1 MGISLDKIVQD
12 LLLIIRGSNI
22 SQSEPISKR
31 QLETW
36 VHQYRAM
43 LLKRDLDKNKMPNP
57 DYIQEIPNLVISL
70 IEGSEDN
77 TIGSDCYISRTAV
90 KLPKAIDLNSKTG
103 LTYIGTILGNQIQ
116 LIPYNRFQWQQ
127 YKKYTNSDRLAFLRN
142 QYLYVYNNELLTSVN
157 VRGIFENPL
166 ELEDFDSNADYRT
179 NYPLPLDKVPVLK
192 EMILKGELGIEA
204 QAFSDEKNDSDHGV
218 RPQTEDVRYSQ
229 NTRR

>member
-31 QLETW
+31 QVETW

-43 LLKRDLDKNKMPNP
+43 LLKRDLDKNKTANP
-57 DYIQEIPNLVISL
+57 DYIQEIANLAVTL

-77 TIGSDCYISRTAV
+77 AIGSDCYISRTAV
-90 KLPKAIDLNSKTG
+90 KLPKTIDLNTKSG

-116 LIPYNRFQWQQ
+116 LIPYTRFQWQK
-127 YKKYTNSDRLAFLRN
+127 YKKYTDSEKLAFLRN
-142 QYLYVYNNELLTSVN
+142 QYLYIYNNELLSTIN

-166 ELEDFDSNADYRT
+166 ELESQSLSDVDYRA
-179 NYPLPLDKVPVLK
+179 NYPIPMDKVPMLK
-192 EMILKGELGIEA
+192 EMILKQELNIEA
-204 QAFSDEKNDSDHGV
+204 QAPTDDKNDSDHMV
-218 RPQTEDVRYSQ
+218 SPQSPQRKAS
-229 NTRR
+229 N

>member
-31 QLETW
+31 QLEEW
-36 VHQYRAM
+36 IHQYRSL
-43 LLKRDLDKNKMPNP
+43 LLKRDLDKNKVANP
-57 DYIQEIPNLVISL
+57 DYIQEIPNLSISL

-77 TIGSDCYISRTAV
+77 NIGSDCYISRTEV
-90 KLPKAIDLNSKTG
+90 QLPKTIDLNAKSG

-116 LIPYNRFQWQQ
+116 LIPYTRFQWQQ
-127 YKKYTNSDRLAFLRN
+127 YKKYTSNDKLAFIRN

-166 ELEDFDSNADYRT
+166 ELTDFDSYDYRA
-179 NYPLPLDKVPVLK
+179 NYPIPRDKIPALK
-192 EMILKGELGIEA
+192 EMILKGELGIES
-204 QAFSDEKNDSDHGV
+204 QAPSDTKDDGSHGV
-218 RPQTEDVRYSQ
+218 SPNVEQGKVQ
-229 NTRR
+229 QQIRR

>member
-36 VHQYRAM
+36 VHQYRAL
-43 LLKRDLDKNKMPNP
+43 LLKRDLDKNKVTNP
-57 DYIQEIPNLVISL
+57 DYIQEIPNLTISL

-90 KLPKAIDLNSKTG
+90 KLPKTINLNAKSG

-116 LIPYNRFQWQQ
+116 LIPYTRFQWQQ
-127 YKKYTNSDRLAFLRN
+127 YKKYTSNDKLAFLRN
-142 QYLYVYNNELLTSVN
+142 QYLYVYNNELLTNIN

-166 ELEDFDSNADYRT
+166 EITTFDNVSYRD
-179 NYPLPLDKVPVLK
+179 NYPLPVDMIPILK
-192 EMILKGELGIEA
+192 EMILKQELNIIA
-204 QAFSDEKNDSDHGV
+204 QAPSDTKDNSSHGV
-218 RPQTEDVRYSQ
+218 SA
-229 NTRR
+229 NTTQVKK